1 MRCILMKSEG
11 KKKSKFKAFKNLFG
25 KRKKKELEDAPG
37 GRRLKP
43 SLSSGSINISS
54 LKPVREGQRTEARA
68 RSSMGSKA
76 LSHDSIF
83 MLDSEPEISV
93 SRICPSPEPQR
104 GRPLQRSQV
113 SRTLPRSGTSN
124 VHGAVSGLTFGA
136 VPLHVPRS
144 GMWTG
149 DSKITELPSLCPRHS
164 SYSPPLLRSDTISA
178 DFEEIS
184 VDEESPHKKTLPLKV
199 VTLKSSF
206 EPSPGPIHSQSLTPF
221 AMIASPG
228 STQLPMSF
236 NTPATTKDCLD
247 SSAARHKMAL
257 NPQKQ
262 KKKKNP
268 QTTGKAKQEEPTL
281 LVVSGEEKST
291 TIPKE
296 ADKKMLKKDS
306 AGWHIPTL
314 IQKREVRSMHIFFF
328 SLFLLGTGVS
338 SLKQSKG
345 TEISYKETADQA
357 AGADAAGSQSSP
369 LSGAHGRR
377 RPPKGSS
384 ASGSSECAPSGSSLK
399 QSIRGLGLAERAGSP
414 PAEKPAGE
422 CLLWNLSLERQVR
435 EPPTTPQAERATP
448 QELLPDQDDNGKRKA
463 GADLDAGKGPVSQ
476 AVPEDTA
483 ESVVGGPSP
492 CHEDGASGGEQPE
505 ARAARSSA
513 AESLSPTP
521 DDVLFSGAI
530 EGQVFMD
537 PSQMQSEGEEAF
549 SFDVQVS
556 HLKMASVQDIPAV
569 CREKSPGNVLPAF
582 AASISGPASAVA
594 EGGRSAERLPSRS
607 LAWAAEEASPDPEGA
622 SEEESGSG
630 QQLLP
635 RPSSQALGKPADDRQ
650 VFTESESSAARA
662 SGPELQLAAGYSPP
676 AFGKRAAEAA
686 SADPASPLEEESG
699 APRQPAPTHP
709 SQSLGKPDGDQETT
723 DSKSSG
729 DSGSSDERLTPTCAA
744 QALQGPEDKGRTDP
758 HGHVEKKH
766 NSAGAWSGS
775 EEDVPP
781 RPPSQASGQPA
792 DHQHGA
798 SGAKHLPEE
807 WGVSVGR
814 LALTFS
820 RPILQQQAASGS
832 ARPADPPRS
841 SPAEPAPAWQPV
853 QSWRSPQAEQQAPA
867 GPVGAAVQWAIALEP
882 PPPPPP
888 RISSKRLLR
897 PWPEPA
903 VCKGPEMAAAVG
915 VTSVD
920 LPPPTPPPPPPP
932 PRRPHSQPPLDPIAE
947 QATREDPE
955 SPAVEGSISAE
966 LPPPHRPCQA
976 VVRPVIEQQGC
987 LGAEGAVVEKN
998 APGQPPPL
1006 PGYDAQPPTR
1016 PLVPPRAS
1024 ASPESPAA
1032 SAEPLPLKV
1041 LAQASLR
1048 AGVEPN
1054 VSSGPEGAAA
1064 EKAISGEPPLPPD
1077 SAASLTNP
1085 KAPQASETA
1094 VGEGPSVE
1102 PPPRGPAQ
1110 PSVRPKVQPQPCPLA
1125 AVGASAATAEPA
1137 LGPALSPAL
1146 GPAPAPGPA
1155 SPRSVYQSW
1164 LSSSGEHEG
1173 SVSAQSAA
1181 LEWGIS
1187 LEPLPPPPPPPP
1199 LPPRKPS
1206 QNPRRQGGERAA
1218 SWRSASAPPERDAP
1232 PAPGAPAAG
1241 AARKPPR
1248 CAFQSRGN
1256 TKVKQPVSEALER
1269 AEALRIMAM
1278 EQRHSLRRSSQAL
1291 TAAVVKPPA
1300 SAAPERA
1307 ATEEDASA
1315 EPLPSRQPSQSPGR
1329 CKGQQM
1335 SSSCE
1340 SARAEAAVSGK
1351 PVPSKYPTQV
1361 SSRSKVQEMSFRL
1374 ENTAAEGDS
1383 AEKPP
1388 VPRHPSRSFV
1398 KFMAEQVFSEGPAHP
1413 PSANQLSK
1421 ALLRSKV
1428 QYPASSGPGNASTRG
1443 GISSKLLPT
1452 ARPLQPPGGPEGPRA
1467 VLPHSESAP
1476 AKPKQSSYKEL
1487 LPPGHLSPA
1496 PVKLASRQVSSLL
1509 SQGSPEIQK
1518 RSKERLPSRGLPQ
1531 AKEGAELQPQLFS
1544 PGPVSAPAGWSRS
1557 EECRPQQPG
1566 RTPQAP
1572 AKPER
1577 PPQVRPGSARA
1588 AAEGALSES
1597 RPGSWAPPR
1606 GLASLSKTKKHR
1618 QGPEDLIKNSLPPST
1633 KPVKLSAAP
1642 TRQASTA
1649 GGTYSKGEGLE
1660 SGDQSNSHAN
1670 VSTGGSGVETLF
1682 GVRLRKVPSLKKH
1695 KSEKQD
1701 DLTKLSSLSLGPVS
1715 SSTCKEQRIGRSV
1728 SQGLLGTAENPAT
1741 ASDMLEK
1748 QQSRPKSESMAKKQP
1763 IYKVPGKVLGRQ
1775 SDYAASEPAW
1785 ITMVKQ
1791 RQKSSQAYIPK
1802 KEAKTKNKAGAKPEA
1817 KEPRHGGEPGAGL
1830 ASENQPRKTFTSDV
1844 NKPEKM
1850 AQKLPKWT
1858 KAVGFEDQKTAQVP
1872 TVAKETRQ
1880 SSTLPAVLREPV
1892 EPEEPVW
1899 FSLAKKKAEAWS
1911 HIAKIMQ

>member
-1 MRCILMKSEG
+1 MAESLSEGSGSLEVLEAGDEG

-83 MLDSEPEISV
+83 MLDSEPEIS
-93 SRICPSPEPQR
+93 
-104 GRPLQRSQV
+104 RSQV

-199 VTLKSSF
+199 MTLK
-206 EPSPGPIHSQSLTPF
+206 
-221 AMIASPG
+221 
-228 STQLPMSF
+228 
-236 NTPATTKDCLD
+236 
-247 SSAARHKMAL
+247 
-257 NPQKQ
+257 
-262 KKKKNP
+262 
-268 QTTGKAKQEEPTL
+268 GKAKQEEPTL

-296 ADKKMLKKDS
+296 ADKKKLKKDS
-306 AGWHIPTL
+306 A
-314 IQKREVRSMHIFFF
+314 
-328 SLFLLGTGVS
+328 GVS

-377 RPPKGSS
+377 RPQKGSS

-530 EGQVFMD
+530 EAQVFMD

-549 SFDVQVS
+549 SFDVQAS
-556 HLKMASVQDIPAV
+556 NLKMASVQDIPAV
-569 CREKSPGNVLPAF
+569 CREKSPGNVLLAF

-607 LAWAAEEASPDPEGA
+607 LAWAAEEASSDPEGA

-699 APRQPAPTHP
+699 VSRQPAPTHP

-766 NSAGAWSGS
+766 NSAGARSGS

-792 DHQHGA
+792 DQQHGA

-832 ARPADPPRS
+832 ARPAGPPRS
-841 SPAEPAPAWQPV
+841 SPAEPAPARQPV

-867 GPVGAAVQWAIALEP
+867 DPAGAAVQWAIALEPPPP

-897 PWPEPA
+897 PWPEHA

-920 LPPPTPPPPPPP
+920 LPPPTPPPPPP
-932 PRRPHSQPPLDPIAE
+932 RPHSQPPLDPIAE

-966 LPPPHRPCQA
+966 LPPPRRPCQA

-987 LGAEGAVVEKN
+987 LGVEGAVVEKN

-1041 LAQASLR
+1041 LAQASLK

-1110 PSVRPKVQPQPCPLA
+1110 PSVTPKVQPQPCPLA

-1218 SWRSASAPPERDAP
+1218 SWRSASAPPEPDAP
-1232 PAPGAPAAG
+1232 PAPGAPAAA

-1340 SARAEAAVSGK
+1340 SAHAEAAVSGK
-1351 PVPSKYPTQV
+1351 PVASKYPTQV
-1361 SSRSKVQEMSFRL
+1361 SSRSKVQEMSSRL

-1428 QYPASSGPGNASTRG
+1428 QYPASSGPGNASTGG

-1487 LPPGHLSPA
+1487 LPPGHLSLA
-1496 PVKLASRQVSSLL
+1496 PVKLASWQVSSLL

-1544 PGPVSAPAGWSRS
+1544 PGPASAPAGWSRS

-1606 GLASLSKTKKHR
+1606 GPASLSKTKKHR

-1633 KPVKLSAAP
+1633 KPVRLSTAP

-1802 KEAKTKNKAGAKPEA
+1802 KEAKTKNKPGAKPEA
-1817 KEPRHGGEPGAGL
+1817 KEPRHGGEPVAAHKTLQKGAGL

-1850 AQKLPKWT
+1850 AQKLAKWT
-1858 KAVGFEDQKTAQVP
+1858 KAGFEDQKTAQVP